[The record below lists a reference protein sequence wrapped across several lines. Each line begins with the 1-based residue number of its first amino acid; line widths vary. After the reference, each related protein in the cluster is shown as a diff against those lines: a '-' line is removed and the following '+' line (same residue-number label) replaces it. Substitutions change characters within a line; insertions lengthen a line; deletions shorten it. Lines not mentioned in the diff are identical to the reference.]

1 MGPRRGAGLPRES
14 AEDYALRQRRGEA
27 PQVHDDQDNIEMD
40 VDVDIIVNM
49 SYGDPDR
56 D

>member
-14 AEDYALRQRRGEA
+14 AGDYALRQRRGEA
-27 PQVHDDQDNIEMD
+27 PKCTVTKIIEMD
-40 VDVDIIVNM
+40 VDVDIDANI
-49 SYGDPDR
+49 SHIDPDR